1 MSNSNA
7 RQIEILNMAEQR
19 YQTRYAVVEEI
30 LSVPGNA
37 SRTFATYT
45 DAVSQPRG
53 EIHLGWDTADPY
65 LRNLRFDSSLIKF
78 DDSYC
83 TSVCDVT
90 GSNLLPTL
98 EYFFDSVL
106 PLLPRNPHVT
116 DVGCGQGE
124 FVSALR
130 AKGVNSI
137 GFDPVIQRPSEWL
150 HRSPWKAESAP
161 STDLVVM
168 RCVLPHIA
176 EPWKFLARLA
186 HYHPHTWVLVEFQQ
200 LEWITSCGCWYQF
213 CHDHVNNFSI
223 DDFVRRFD
231 VCSHGSFSNG
241 EWGWVLIKPTS
252 RKSVAELSFPF
263 RHEVEQ
269 LLNKRQRWLQS
280 LEREPKRYV
289 IWGAAAKGSVLIDAM
304 RQYGVVVDG
313 VVDSNAS
320 KWGRYLESS
329 GIQAMSPTEFL
340 KSDTRKIELL
350 VANPNHLDEV
360 RAYCSAIDI
369 DVQSPIV

>member
-1 MSNSNA
+1 
-7 RQIEILNMAEQR
+7 MAEQR
-19 YQTRYAVVEEI
+19 YQTNHQVIEET
-30 LSVPGNA
+30 LSVPGNS

-53 EIHLGWDTADPY
+53 QIRLGWDATDPY
-65 LRNLRFDSSLIKF
+65 LRNLLFDSSLIKF

-83 TSVCDVT
+83 TSVCGVT
-90 GSNLLPTL
+90 GSDLLPTL
-98 EYFFDSVL
+98 DYLFDSVL
-106 PLLPRNPHVT
+106 PLLPRSPHVT
-116 DVGCGQGE
+116 DLGCGQGE

-137 GFDPVIQRPSEWL
+137 GFDPVLQQPSEWL
-150 HRSPWKAESAP
+150 YRSPWEAESAP
-161 STDLVVM
+161 ATDLVVM

-176 EPWKFLARLA
+176 EPWKFLQRLA
-186 HYHPHTWVLVEFQQ
+186 HYHPRTLVLVEFQQ
-200 LEWITSCGCWYQF
+200 LEWITSRGCWYQF

-223 DDFVRRFD
+223 DDFVRRFN
-231 VCSHGSFSNG
+231 VCSHGMFSNG
-241 EWGWVLIKPTS
+241 EWGWVLINPAS
-252 RKSVAELSFPF
+252 RKSDTELSFPF
-263 RHEVEQ
+263 RHEVHQ
-269 LLNKRQRWLQS
+269 LLIKRQQWLQS
-280 LEREPKRYV
+280 RDSESKRFV

-304 RQYGVVVDG
+304 RQHGVVVDG

-329 GIQAMSPTEFL
+329 GIRVMSPTEFL
-340 KSDTRKIELL
+340 KSDTRKLELL

-360 RAYCSAIDI
+360 RAYCSAVDI